1 MTDPTP
7 TPTSIRCLNSAHGK
21 DWTMYH
27 GDCVEVIRQIPD
39 NSVDLQLFSPPFANV
54 YTYSDSPRDMGNC
67 DNEREFMEHYRFL
80 AGELY
85 RTLRPGRLCVIHCK
99 DLIRYR
105 GAHGRAGMHDLPGD
119 LVRVHEE
126 AGFQYHCR
134 VTVWKCPVE
143 EQRKTKNHG
152 LLYKQIRADSSFSRV
167 GMPEYL
173 IVMRK
178 WPENEEQEGMI
189 SPVPHTHADFP
200 LSQWQEWASPVWRMT
215 EDAESAWQNHGLPVW
230 MDVNH
235 RDVLNVTAARE
246 DKDERHM
253 CPLSLDLI
261 DRALGLWSNPGDTVL
276 SAFGGVGSEGIGSL
290 RQGRKFVGVELK
302 ESYFE
307 RACVN
312 LKREEGAEQLGL
324 FG

>member
-1 MTDPTP
+1 MTT
-7 TPTSIRCLNSAHGK
+7 IRCLNSAHGK
-21 DWTMYH
+21 NWTMYH
-27 GDCVEVIRQIPD
+27 GDCVEVLRQIPD
-39 NSVDLQLFSPPFANV
+39 NSVDLHLYSPPFANV

-67 DNEREFMEHYRFL
+67 DDEDEFMAHYRYL
-80 AGELY
+80 VSELY

-99 DLIRYR
+99 DVVRYK
-105 GAHGRAGMHDLPGD
+105 GAHGRAGMYDLPGA
-119 LVRVHEE
+119 LLRAHEE

-152 LLYKQIRADSSFSRV
+152 LLYKQLRSDSSFSRV

-173 IVMRK
+173 IVVRK
-178 WPENEEQEGMI
+178 WAMTDEEEAMI
-189 SPVPHTHADFP
+189 SPVPHTKSTFP
-200 LSQWQEWASPVWRMT
+200 LDQWQQWASPVWRT
-215 EDAESAWQNHGLPVW
+215 TADAEEPWQRYGLPVW

-235 RDVLNVTAARE
+235 KDVLNVRAARE

-261 DRALGLWSNPGDTVL
+261 ERCLGLWSNPGDTIL
-276 SAFGGVGSEGIGSL
+276 SPFGGVGSEGIGSL
-290 RQGRKFVGVELK
+290 RHGRKFVGVELK
-302 ESYFE
+302 ESYWN
-307 RACVN
+307 RACLN
-312 LKREEGAEQLGL
+312 LREEEGAEQVAL

>member
-173 IVMRK
+173 IVRGFSDD
-178 WPENEEQEGMI
+178 PC
-189 SPVPHTHADFP
+189 
-200 LSQWQEWASPVWRMT
+200 R
-215 EDAESAWQNHGLPVW
+215 
-230 MDVNH
+230 
-235 RDVLNVTAARE
+235 AR
-246 DKDERHM
+246 
-253 CPLSLDLI
+253 LT
-261 DRALGLWSNPGDTVL
+261 G
-276 SAFGGVGSEGIGSL
+276 
-290 RQGRKFVGVELK
+290 
-302 ESYFE
+302 
-307 RACVN
+307 
-312 LKREEGAEQLGL
+312 
-324 FG
+324 